1 MQESL
6 LYIQRIRALYNT
18 RAFSK
23 SDLLIADYILE
34 NPTCI
39 ASSTA
44 NSLAGVT
51 GTSPATVVRFC
62 RKLGFSGLA
71 DMKMSIMYNYVDSG
85 NAIMDLNPEDDVG
98 EIKRKVINFTKVV
111 LDQLNETL
119 DNDALHR
126 AAQVIAKAKQVVI
139 IGEGGSGTICRAAY
153 DVFLKLAIPC
163 QFVEDTFFQAMVIGM
178 MGPED
183 VLLVIVNSGRT
194 INMVQNAQQ
203 ARENGLKT
211 IGIVGPANSPI
222 SKHLDIEIQ
231 TSLFNSD
238 YFSDLSAARTCEL
251 TTISILHSIIA
262 LSCEEERL
270 ERGRKIAQS
279 MERKRYPIK

>member
-6 LYIQRIRALYNT
+6 LYIQRIRALYHT

-34 NPTCI
+34 NPTCV

-44 NSLAGVT
+44 SSLASDT

-71 DMKMSIMYNYVDSG
+71 DMKMSMMYNYVDNG
-85 NAIMDLNPEDDVG
+85 NAIMDLNQDDSVG
-98 EIKRKVINFTKVV
+98 EIKHKVINFTKVV

-119 DNDALHR
+119 SEDALAQ
-126 AAQVIAKAKQVVI
+126 AAKMIAGANKVVI
-139 IGEGGSGTICRAAY
+139 IGEGGSGTICRVAY

-163 QFVEDTFFQAMVIGM
+163 QFVSDAFFQAMVISM
-178 MGPED
+178 MEEND
-183 VLLVIVNSGRT
+183 VLLIIANSGRP
-194 INMVQNAQQ
+194 INSVQNAQQ
-203 ARENGLKT
+203 AKESGLKT
-211 IGIVGPANSPI
+211 IGIVGPANSPLA
-222 SKHLDIEIQ
+222 KYLDIEIR

-262 LSCEEERL
+262 LACEDAQL

-279 MERKRYPIK
+279 MERKRFPIK

>member
-1 MQESL
+1 VQESL

-18 RAFSK
+18 RVFSK

-39 ASSTA
+39 TSSTA
-44 NSLAGVT
+44 SSLASAT

-71 DMKMSIMYNYVDSG
+71 DMKLSMMYNYVDSG
-85 NAIMDLNPEDDVG
+85 NAMMDLKKDDTVG
-98 EIKRKVINFTKVV
+98 EIKNKVINFTKIV

-119 DNDALHR
+119 NDEALSK
-126 AAQVIAKAKQVVI
+126 AAKMILEAKKVVI

-163 QFVEDTFFQAMVIGM
+163 QFVSDAFFQAMVIGM
-178 MGPED
+178 MEPDD
-183 VLLVIVNSGRT
+183 VLLIIANSGRP
-194 INMVQNAQQ
+194 INMIQNAQQ
-203 ARENGLKT
+203 AKENGLRT
-211 IGIVGPANSPI
+211 IGIVGPANSPLV
-222 SKHLDIEIQ
+222 KYLDIEIR
-231 TSLFNSD
+231 TSLFDSD

-262 LSCEEERL
+262 LSCGEEQM

-279 MERKRYPIK
+279 MERKRIQIK